1 MLKKTLIF
9 FIIFLTFG
17 CSINNINNLT
27 IEEIID
33 NQILVDN
40 INTSVNRIGYK
51 YYLPQEFNIKLDNGF
66 VQELMSNNDIYYLN
80 VDIISY
86 YYKNNITTNHDFDD
100 YVYYEFSNNENSGYL
115 KITKNNKDF
124 FIELCYNYAIIEVE
138 VEESKLR
145 YAISRSIAIL
155 NSIKYNDLV
164 IENYI
169 TDNDVDLS
177 ETIYEIP
184 EPDNKDSSKNV
195 LEYIEQNVDKNTDD
209 E

>member
-27 IEEIID
+27 LEEIID

>member
-1 MLKKTLIF
+1 MRLIELQQEYSVNGF
-9 FIIFLTFG
+9 EMIDELTFRLLMRNA
-17 CSINNINNLT
+17 IKETL
-27 IEEIID
+27 
-33 NQILVDN
+33 
-40 INTSVNRIGYK
+40 
-51 YYLPQEFNIKLDNGF
+51 NIKDSTADYIEDEWYKDNR
-66 VQELMSNNDIYYLN
+66 
-80 VDIISY
+80 
-86 YYKNNITTNHDFDD
+86 DFDD

>member
-27 IEEIID
+27 LEEIID

-184 EPDNKDSSKNV
+184 KPDNKDSSKNV